1 MTAERSE
8 KPTDKSAASADFEG
22 EIRELFRNRDVA
34 YLRTDGKPGA
44 DVSNLNS
51 LLQRVSGTSTGEI
64 DDLIEQLQEMRE
76 FLRNEGTRVQQEI
89 AGYAK
94 ASHAVRAHVEQMS
107 DMLAEWRQ
115 RMEDVE
121 SPPVAV
127 THD

>member
-8 KPTDKSAASADFEG
+8 KPAEKSTDFEG
-22 EIRELFRNRDVA
+22 EIRELFRSRDVA
-34 YLRTDGKPGA
+34 YLRPEGKVAP
-44 DVSNLNS
+44 DVGNLNS

-76 FLRNEGTRVQQEI
+76 FLRSEGTRVQQEI

-94 ASHAVRAHVEQMS
+94 ASQAVRSHVEQMS
-107 DMLAEWRQ
+107 DVLAEWRQ
-115 RMEDVE
+115 RMENVE

>member
-8 KPTDKSAASADFEG
+8 KPAEKSTDFEG
-22 EIRELFRNRDVA
+22 EIRELFRTREVA
-34 YLRTDGKPGA
+34 YLRPEGKIGP
-44 DVSNLNS
+44 DVNNLNS

-64 DDLIEQLQEMRE
+64 DDLIDQLQEMRE
-76 FLRNEGTRVQQEI
+76 FLRSEGTRVQQEI

-94 ASHAVRAHVEQMS
+94 ASQAVRAHVEEMS
-107 DMLAEWRQ
+107 DLLAEWRQ
-115 RMEDVE
+115 RMESID